1 MTNYLLAAE
10 SKEVVVPPFADSV
23 SEGDVRWE
31 KNVGDQVAED
41 ETVLEIETDKV
52 RKNIFELDWCT
63 CDFRPLSQFL
73 PPAMV

>member
-1 MTNYLLAAE
+1 MQKGNYNYVYTMALFFAFVGDE
-10 SKEVVVPPFADSV
+10 VKEVVTPAFADSV

-52 RKNIFELDWCT
+52 FYLFPIIN
-63 CDFRPLSQFL
+63 QNQ
-73 PPAMV
+73 